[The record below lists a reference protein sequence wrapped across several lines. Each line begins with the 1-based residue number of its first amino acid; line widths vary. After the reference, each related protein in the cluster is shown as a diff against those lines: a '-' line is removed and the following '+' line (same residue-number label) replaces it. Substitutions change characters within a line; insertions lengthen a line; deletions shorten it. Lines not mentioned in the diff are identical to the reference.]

1 MGQLIVPVW
10 FVGVFKGHVTPNN
23 WEPRPSLYLKYG
35 DIRYQLIME
44 CSVMSDILSTTCK
57 TNKSLKGQCYRIH
70 YTIALILKQLAIC
83 RSKNQVKGSRM
94 SWFNGIKSKC
104 LQPRV
109 EIVRIQQSRVACQ
122 NFRVECQEMMIKN
135 RVPRGNIQRL

>member
-1 MGQLIVPVW
+1 
-10 FVGVFKGHVTPNN
+10 
-23 WEPRPSLYLKYG
+23 
-35 DIRYQLIME
+35 ME
-44 CSVMSDILSTTCK
+44 CCVMSDILSTTCK

-122 NFRVECQEMMIKN
+122 NFRVECQEMLIKSN
-135 RVPRGNIQRL
+135 KRQYSKAVSVKNQYCEESKELSPSPCLLIVIITNSIKIRTKTICQ